1 MRIVDYGTFLSLILG
16 AVIRGNC
23 HNPPSLPPL
32 SAYVC
37 VCAHALPPP
46 PASSSPFTPPP
57 FLRIHAH
64 TRERYLP
71 LRYSELLPTQREGGR
86 RRERRAMP
94 KLCVEYSKS
103 GRAKCSNTTCGKKIE
118 KHELRIGTEV
128 MMPFSD
134 EGIESWKWR
143 HLCCFTERQLSNA
156 RGSGDI
162 DAIQGEND
170 LAPADM
176 ALVQKMREGLLVGD
190 TSILGRIGDVANSPV
205 AAELKGMGGKA
216 AKAKTKA
223 KARASDSGEKG
234 GSPPAVIGEKRPRAP
249 PRNAKTA
256 NAKMPD
262 DDVDSEA
269 TDEYEVAVE
278 TVAGNPKCPY
288 GAKCFRTNQEH
299 FRQYAHDD
307 EDGTTA
313 DDMAPC
319 GHGSAKLKPV
329 IKRRKL

>member
-1 MRIVDYGTFLSLILG
+1 
-16 AVIRGNC
+16 
-23 HNPPSLPPL
+23 
-32 SAYVC
+32 
-37 VCAHALPPP
+37 
-46 PASSSPFTPPP
+46 
-57 FLRIHAH
+57 
-64 TRERYLP
+64 
-71 LRYSELLPTQREGGR
+71 
-86 RRERRAMP
+86 MP

-103 GRAKCSNTTCGKKIE
+103 GRAKCSNTSCGKKIE

-128 MMPFSD
+128 IMPFSD

-170 LAPADM
+170 LAPADK
-176 ALVQKMREGLLVGD
+176 ALVQKMREGLIVGD

-216 AKAKTKA
+216 AKPKA
-223 KARASDSGEKG
+223 KASDSGETG
-234 GSPPAVIGEKRPRAP
+234 GLPLDTKGEKRPRAA
-249 PRNAKTA
+249 PRK
-256 NAKMPD
+256 AKMPD
-262 DDVDSEA
+262 DDADSEA

-329 IKRRKL
+329 IKGRKL